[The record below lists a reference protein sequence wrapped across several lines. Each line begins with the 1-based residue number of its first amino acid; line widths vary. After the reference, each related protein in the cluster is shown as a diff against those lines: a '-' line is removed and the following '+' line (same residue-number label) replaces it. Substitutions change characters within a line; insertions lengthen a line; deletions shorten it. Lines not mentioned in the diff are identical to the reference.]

1 MDIFS
6 NVYNHFDLIFNTKKS
21 KLLYVSARLP
31 QQAEAVCKTRR
42 QCITE
47 HRAATYSRAP
57 CQMRAHVCVRACVR
71 ACVRVCAVLY
81 LFYGSRGTSPDFI
94 IWCRRNLQI
103 LRVHVTLMSSC
114 PSEGRTL
121 LWRMLS
127 KATSLRDYQNICW
140 DMQFSRV

>member
-71 ACVRVCAVLY
+71 AFVCVRYYIYFTVVVELVQTPSFGAEETFEY
-81 LFYGSRGTSPDFI
+81 L
-94 IWCRRNLQI
+94 